1 MGTAAVQ
8 YKIMPASPD
17 TDLELIKTA
26 VNAKIQ
32 ELGGVSSNVEETP
45 VAFGLKSLTFSLAFP
60 EEKEIEELG
69 NAIETVEGVSSVE
82 MVDYRRALG

>member
-8 YKIMPASPD
+8 YKIMPESPN
-17 TDLELIKTA
+17 TDLEAIKTA
-26 VNAKIQ
+26 VNSKIE
-32 ELGGVSSNVEETP
+32 ELGGAPAGAEEKEI
-45 VAFGLKSLTFSLAFP
+45 AFGLKSVTFSLAYP

-69 NAIETVEGVSSVE
+69 NAIEEIEGVSSVE